1 MHKKAKLASE
11 SRSGARARYVTIR
24 GKRIKTTPRGERIF
38 RAVTRA
44 LKGVEVPP
52 R

>member
-1 MHKKAKLASE
+1 MHKKAKPEATA
-11 SRSGARARYVTIR
+11 RSGARVRYVTIR